1 MEDKGKKERGRRDR
15 DKEQVN
21 PKSEDKGCPRGQHHP
36 QLSLP
41 HIVGSVT
48 PPAFWPQASA
58 SQLSFADL
66 PGPQHCPPS
75 RKVKPQMFKH
85 LAWLIQG
92 LGGARD
98 LFLPIV
104 ASCCCWSGASTP
116 RTTASARSTLHA
128 MLGNPGPGLFRF
140 QTYLLSLWERVKT
153 KS

>member
-21 PKSEDKGCPRGQHHP
+21 PESEVKGCPRGQHHP

-48 PPAFWPQASA
+48 TPPPTFWPQASA
-58 SQLSFADL
+58 SQLCFSDL

-85 LAWLIQG
+85 QAWLIQW
-92 LGGARD
+92 
-98 LFLPIV
+98 V
-104 ASCCCWSGASTP
+104 WV
-116 RTTASARSTLHA
+116 
-128 MLGNPGPGLFRF
+128 GPETCFCP
-140 QTYLLSLWERVKT
+140 
-153 KS
+153 